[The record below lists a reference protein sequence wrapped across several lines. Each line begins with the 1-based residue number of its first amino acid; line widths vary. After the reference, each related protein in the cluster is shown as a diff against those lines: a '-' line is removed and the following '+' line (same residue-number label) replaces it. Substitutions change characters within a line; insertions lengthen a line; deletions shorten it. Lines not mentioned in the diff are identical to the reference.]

1 MTDAIQIVLHK
12 LFFFFLNLQKTF
24 VKNFLNATLQS
35 ITKYFRPLINST
47 LLNYNNNNEFLVHT

>member
-1 MTDAIQIVLHK
+1 MTDAVQIVLHK
-12 LFFFFLNLQKTF
+12 LFFYLQKNF

-47 LLNYNNNNEFLVHT
+47 LLSYNNNNEFLVHT